1 MAEEPL
7 ENAKAAL
14 AKAKVANT
22 GIREAQKGLSSPS
35 DDTAD
40 HNHVDGALRGSEE
53 RLRLAVEIGGLASWD
68 WHIASGKVVWN
79 DRHFLQ
85 QGYAVGEVL
94 PSYQAWLDRLHPD
107 DRDETVALIEAA
119 RDSRSTFHHEFRALW
134 PDGSIH
140 WRAARGRFF
149 YDESGAPVRMI
160 GVAEDITEQK
170 LAIQRMAVS
179 EARLRLA
186 LEAGRMA
193 PFEWSLDDALPP
205 LSDDLRRRVD
215 IIGAGAGAGAG
226 ARVEEG
232 RARHH
237 PDDAA
242 LLNKTRQR
250 ALDGD
255 GAFLDFEFR
264 RITADAQVRWLQV
277 RSEIVRDGLG
287 RPRKLVGVQLDVTEQ
302 RENEERLRLLMLE
315 VDHRAKNLLFVVQS
329 MVSLAKAGDL
339 ETYRQALLGR
349 IESLSRAHQLLAES
363 RWSGGD
369 LRQLLAKELG
379 PYGLGDNG
387 HIKLDGPPIS
397 LPARHAQAL
406 ALCLHE
412 LATNAAKYGALSV
425 DEGVLTVQ
433 WRSSHGQLELSWI
446 ERGGPSVVAPG
457 HSGFGGTLL
466 KRSLQPFGGRVE
478 LQWAEVGLS
487 AQIALPLQANP
498 DPEPDPA

>member
-1 MAEEPL
+1 MTKESLDNP
-7 ENAKAAL
+7 KAGPA
-14 AKAKVANT
+14 AAKVENT
-22 GIREAQKGLSSPS
+22 GPREANNGLSSPS
-35 DDTAD
+35 YDTAD
-40 HNHVDGALRGSEE
+40 RDHVDGALRGSEE
-53 RLRLAVEIGGLASWD
+53 RLRLALEIGGLASWD

-119 RDSRSTFHHEFRALW
+119 RDGRSTFHHEFRALW

-170 LAIQRMAVS
+170 LAVQRMAAS

-215 IIGAGAGAGAG
+215 FGDAG
-226 ARVEEG
+226 ARLEEG
-232 RARHH
+232 RTRHH

-255 GAFLDFEFR
+255 DTFADFEFR
-264 RITADAQVRWLQV
+264 RLTADAQVRWLQV
-277 RSEIVRDGLG
+277 RSEIVRDNLG

-369 LRQLLAKELG
+369 LRQLLTEELG

-425 DEGVLTVQ
+425 DEGVLTVR

-446 ERGGPSVVAPG
+446 ERGGAPVVAPKR
-457 HSGFGGTLL
+457 SGFGGTLL

-478 LQWAEVGLS
+478 LHWAELGLS
-487 AQIALPLQANP
+487 AQITLPLQANP

>member
-1 MAEEPL
+1 MAEESLDNP
-7 ENAKAAL
+7 KAGL
-14 AKAKVANT
+14 AAAKVENT
-22 GIREAQKGLSSPS
+22 GPREANNGLSSPS

-40 HNHVDGALRGSEE
+40 RNDVDGALRGSEE
-53 RLRLAVEIGGLASWD
+53 RLRLAIEIGGLASWD
-68 WHIASGKVVWN
+68 WHIASGKVIWN

-85 QGYAVGEVL
+85 QGYTVGEVL

-119 RDSRSTFHHEFRALW
+119 REGRSTFHHEFRALW

-149 YDESGAPVRMI
+149 YDENGAPVRMI

-170 LAIQRMAVS
+170 LAVQRMAAS

-205 LSDDLRRRVD
+205 VSDDLRRGVD
-215 IIGAGAGAGAG
+215 FGDVG
-226 ARVEEG
+226 ARLEEG

-237 PDDAA
+237 PDDAD
-242 LLNKTRQR
+242 LLNQTRQR

-255 GAFLDFEFR
+255 ETFLDFEFR
-264 RITADAQVRWLQV
+264 RLTAEAQVRWLQV
-277 RSEIVRDGLG
+277 RSEIVRDYLG

-369 LRQLLAKELG
+369 LRQLLTEELG
-379 PYGLGDNG
+379 PYGVGDNG

-425 DEGVLTVQ
+425 DEGVLTVH
-433 WRSSHGQLELSWI
+433 WRRSHDQLELSWI
-446 ERGGPSVVAPG
+446 ERGGPRVVAPKR
-457 HSGFGGTLL
+457 SGFGGTLL

-478 LQWAEVGLS
+478 LDWAELGLT
-487 AQIALPLQANP
+487 AQITLPLQAKP
-498 DPEPDPA
+498 DPEPNHA